1 MSIFL
6 TVVIFHLFA
15 VVSPGPDFIL
25 VTRQAFRYGRK
36 VAIWTSLGISIG
48 ILFHVSLSITGLSI
62 LLESQPKL
70 IWYLKIIASLYIA
83 YLGLVSLFS
92 KETNFVKEGLENKS
106 SSFLKSFITGLLT
119 NVLNPKALIF
129 FITVF
134 TIVITQETNLVIKTL
149 LGVYMSVATFIWF
162 VCVSLF
168 LTHKVAMNLFHSA
181 VPWIERITGILL
193 LGISIQIILQQL

>member
-1 MSIFL
+1 MARIPNS
-6 TVVIFHLFA
+6 
-15 VVSPGPDFIL
+15 GPKSREKYCLIL
-25 VTRQAFRYGRK
+25 C
-36 VAIWTSLGISIG
+36 
-48 ILFHVSLSITGLSI
+48 
-62 LLESQPKL
+62 
-70 IWYLKIIASLYIA
+70 
-83 YLGLVSLFS
+83 
-92 KETNFVKEGLENKS
+92 
-106 SSFLKSFITGLLT
+106 FLKSFITGLLT

-134 TIVITQETNLVIKTL
+134 TIVITQETNLVIKIL

-168 LTHKVAMNLFHSA
+168 LTHKVAINLFHSA